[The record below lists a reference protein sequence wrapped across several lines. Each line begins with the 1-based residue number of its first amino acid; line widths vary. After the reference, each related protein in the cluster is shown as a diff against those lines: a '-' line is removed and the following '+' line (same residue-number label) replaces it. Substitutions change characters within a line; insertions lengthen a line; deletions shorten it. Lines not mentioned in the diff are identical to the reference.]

1 VFLDHINEP
10 QPQKPIFYHHKR
22 KTKKHMR
29 SRPLGAI
36 LIILGIVMMAYT
48 GFNFVTREK
57 VVDIGPLEIEKKQNN
72 PVRWSPIVGLVLL
85 IGGVVVLVSSKGTAN
100 SG

>member
-1 VFLDHINEP
+1 
-10 QPQKPIFYHHKR
+10 
-22 KTKKHMR
+22 MR
-29 SRPLGAI
+29 SRPIGVI
-36 LIILGIVMMAYT
+36 LVILGIVMMAYT

-72 PVRWSPIVGLVLL
+72 PVRWSPVVGLVLL

-100 SG
+100 SN

>member
-1 VFLDHINEP
+1 
-10 QPQKPIFYHHKR
+10 
-22 KTKKHMR
+22 MR
-29 SRPLGAI
+29 SRPLGVI
-36 LIILGIVMMAYT
+36 LVILGIVMMAYT

-72 PVRWSPIVGLVLL
+72 PVRWSPVVGLVLL

>member
-1 VFLDHINEP
+1 
-10 QPQKPIFYHHKR
+10 
-22 KTKKHMR
+22 MR
-29 SRPLGAI
+29 SRPLGVI
-36 LIILGIVMMAYT
+36 LVILGIVMMAYT

-72 PVRWSPIVGLVLL
+72 PVRWSPVVGLVLL

-100 SG
+100 SN

>member
-1 VFLDHINEP
+1 
-10 QPQKPIFYHHKR
+10 
-22 KTKKHMR
+22 MR
-29 SRPLGAI
+29 SRPLGVI
-36 LIILGIVMMAYT
+36 LVILGIVMMAYT

-85 IGGVVVLVSSKGTAN
+85 IGGVVVLVSSKGTASSN
-100 SG
+100 

>member
-1 VFLDHINEP
+1 
-10 QPQKPIFYHHKR
+10 
-22 KTKKHMR
+22 MR
-29 SRPLGAI
+29 SRPLGVI

-57 VVDIGPLEIEKKQNN
+57 VVDIGPLEIEKKENN

-100 SG
+100 SNG

>member
-1 VFLDHINEP
+1 
-10 QPQKPIFYHHKR
+10 
-22 KTKKHMR
+22 MR

-85 IGGVVVLVSSKGTAN
+85 IGGVVVLVSSKSTAN

>member
-1 VFLDHINEP
+1 
-10 QPQKPIFYHHKR
+10 
-22 KTKKHMR
+22 MR
-29 SRPLGAI
+29 SRPLGVI
-36 LIILGIVMMAYT
+36 LVILGIVMMAYT

-72 PVRWSPIVGLVLL
+72 PVRWSPVLGLVLL

-100 SG
+100 SN

>member
-1 VFLDHINEP
+1 
-10 QPQKPIFYHHKR
+10 
-22 KTKKHMR
+22 MR
-29 SRPLGAI
+29 SRPLGII
-36 LIILGIVMMAYT
+36 LVILGIVMMAYT

-72 PVRWSPIVGLVLL
+72 PVRWSPVVGLVLL

>member
-1 VFLDHINEP
+1 
-10 QPQKPIFYHHKR
+10 
-22 KTKKHMR
+22 MR
-29 SRPLGAI
+29 SRPIGVI
-36 LIILGIVMMAYT
+36 LVILGIVMMAYT

-72 PVRWSPIVGLVLL
+72 PVHWSPVVGLVLL

-100 SG
+100 SN

>member
-1 VFLDHINEP
+1 
-10 QPQKPIFYHHKR
+10 
-22 KTKKHMR
+22 MR
-29 SRPLGAI
+29 TRPLGVI

-57 VVDIGPLEIEKKQNN
+57 VVDIGPLEIEKKENN

-100 SG
+100 SNG

>member
-1 VFLDHINEP
+1 
-10 QPQKPIFYHHKR
+10 
-22 KTKKHMR
+22 MR
-29 SRPLGAI
+29 SRPLGII

-57 VVDIGPLEIEKKQNN
+57 VVDIGPLEIEKKENN
-72 PVRWSPIVGLVLL
+72 PVRWSPIVGVVLL

-100 SG
+100 SNG

>member
-1 VFLDHINEP
+1 
-10 QPQKPIFYHHKR
+10 
-22 KTKKHMR
+22 MR
-29 SRPLGAI
+29 SRPLGVI
-36 LIILGIVMMAYT
+36 LVILGIVMMAYT

-85 IGGVVVLVSSKGTAN
+85 IGGVVVLVSSKSTAN
-100 SG
+100 SN

>member
-1 VFLDHINEP
+1 
-10 QPQKPIFYHHKR
+10 
-22 KTKKHMR
+22 MR
-29 SRPLGAI
+29 SRPLGVI
-36 LIILGIVMMAYT
+36 LVILGIVMMAYT

-57 VVDIGPLEIEKKQNN
+57 VVDIGPLEIEKEQNN
-72 PVRWSPIVGLVLL
+72 HVRWSPVVGLVLL

>member
-1 VFLDHINEP
+1 
-10 QPQKPIFYHHKR
+10 
-22 KTKKHMR
+22 MR
-29 SRPLGAI
+29 SRPIAVV

-57 VVDIGPLEIEKKQNN
+57 VVDIGPLEIEKKENN
-72 PVRWSPIVGLVLL
+72 PVRWSPILGLVLL

-100 SG
+100 SNG

>member
-1 VFLDHINEP
+1 
-10 QPQKPIFYHHKR
+10 
-22 KTKKHMR
+22 MR